1 MLTTA
6 QADAIARQRE
16 TVVLF
21 AGAHVSLHKEVRKFL
36 NYPM

>member
-21 AGAHVSLHKEVRKFL
+21 AGAHVSIRREVRNFL